1 MENTKHENFKK
12 RMEEIY
18 LFIEEK
24 ISLIPENLRKPLQ
37 KELDIMK
44 KLIIEARAPRFA
56 IVGRRGAGK
65 SSILNAIFGSP
76 VAKIGSVKAETQLGK
91 WFPFS
96 DKKGSMEILD
106 TRGLNE
112 GLDPQKAMSDL
123 KSCLNE
129 KLPDAFIFL
138 NKAKEVDA
146 HINADINSLKE
157 LYDYVKEE
165 YSYNIPIITVASQV
179 DELDPKSDH
188 IPPFKEQKLKNIE
201 TATTHLNDYVNKVIP
216 NSSYKIGISSY
227 LEFDENNKIT
237 FDSRW
242 NIDKLIELLIEHI
255 PQSAQLELAKIGQ
268 MKSIQKKMARKI
280 VITAST
286 ICSTIALE
294 PLPFAD
300 LPIITGIQISM
311 IIAIGYLAG
320 YEMNKETAME
330 FLAAM
335 GINVGSAFV
344 FREIAKALVKLIPGF
359 GSGIS
364 AGIAFAGT
372 YSIGEAATAYFID
385 KKSKDETKLTY
396 DKEFNKLKDKK

>member
-24 ISLIPENLRKPLQ
+24 LSLIPENLRKPLQ

-188 IPPFKEQKLKNIE
+188 IPPFKDQKLKNIE
-201 TATTHLNDYVNKVIP
+201 IATTHLNEYVNKVIP

-227 LEFDENNKIT
+227 LEFDDNKNIT

-280 VITAST
+280 VLTAST

-294 PLPFAD
+294 PIPFAD
-300 LPIITGIQISM
+300 FPIITGIQISM
-311 IIAIGYLAG
+311 IVAIGYIAG
-320 YEMNKETAME
+320 NEMNKETAKE

-335 GINVGSAFV
+335 GINIGGALI
-344 FREIAKALVKLIPGF
+344 FREIARALSKLFPPA
-359 GSGIS
+359 SV
-364 AGIAFAGT
+364 AIAFAGT
-372 YSIGEAATAYFID
+372 YSIGEAAIAYFID
-385 KKSKDETKLTY
+385 KKSKDETKLIY
-396 DKEFNKLKDKK
+396 DKEFTKLKDKK